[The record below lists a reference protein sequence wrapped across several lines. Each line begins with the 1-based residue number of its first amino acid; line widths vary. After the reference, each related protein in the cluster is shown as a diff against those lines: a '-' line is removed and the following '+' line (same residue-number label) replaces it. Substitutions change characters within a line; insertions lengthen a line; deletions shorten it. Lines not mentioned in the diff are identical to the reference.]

1 MLLHLNRRRQLRA
14 ALITPGRW
22 HFPHCPVLLA
32 HGLQEG
38 CLPLLLFCVCLQ
50 EGLAH
55 LCLVGSSTT
64 LVRAKIEANLPR
76 KRGPAI
82 AGYDKAWDKFMD
94 QVCAWV
100 GNT

>member
-1 MLLHLNRRRQLRA
+1 MLFVDA
-14 ALITPGRW
+14 SFCASY
-22 HFPHCPVLLA
+22 F
-32 HGLQEG
+32 
-38 CLPLLLFCVCLQ
+38 LPSLPAPMQ

-55 LCLVGSSTT
+55 LCLVGGSTT

-94 QVCAWV
+94 QVGLRVCVCVFGGRVFVWCMLLYCVSAV
-100 GNT
+100 TR